1 MFDEL
6 DDPAPELQPAQ
17 VLPSVH
23 ARGRAL
29 RRRRQLAAAGG
40 AGTTLAVVAAIVLAL
55 PTVERSTDSLVASA
69 PPSPS
74 ATSSPVATTSPTPSP
89 TAEPTQEPQPV
100 APSTTDEPVATDAP
114 PSPTPSPSGGSSSTA
129 GQIELRGDDLAV
141 TRIGAPR
148 EQAVQAVTAVLGAPA
163 EDPSPVTRCVASME
177 EVSWPQLTLAFDE
190 QGRLSGWLSQSPS
203 LSTPSGVTAGTTV
216 RQLREVY
223 GDRLTLYPPNPD
235 NGDTYTVEGVSMV
248 GGLSGS
254 ADTDRVVSLTNG
266 GCTGP

>member
-1 MFDEL
+1 
-6 DDPAPELQPAQ
+6 
-17 VLPSVH
+17 

-40 AGTTLAVVAAIVLAL
+40 AGTTLALVAAAVLAL
-55 PTVERSTDSLVASA
+55 PTGERSTDSLVASA

-74 ATSSPVATTSPTPSP
+74 ATSSPVPSPPPSP
-89 TAEPTQEPQPV
+89 TAGPTRVPQPV
-100 APSTTDEPVATDAP
+100 APSPTDEPVATDAP
-114 PSPTPSPSGGSSSTA
+114 PSPTPSPPGGSSSTA

-141 TRIGAPR
+141 TQIGAPR
-148 EQAVQAVTAVLGAPA
+148 EQAVHAVTAVLGAPA
-163 EDPSPVTRCVASME
+163 EDPSSVTRCVASMA
-177 EVSWPQLTLAFDE
+177 EVSWPELTLAFDE

-216 RQLREVY
+216 AQLREVY
-223 GDRLTLYPPNPD
+223 GDRLTLHPPNPD

-254 ADTDRVVSLTNG
+254 ADADRVVSLANG